1 MMEFMNGLLILGFG
15 GHARSVADVALSLG
29 VKQLRFID
37 SNARP
42 NESFGGF
49 PVLSDWIQELPEGWS
64 VMPASG
70 DNASRQLQI
79 EQIAHRGWPLATL
92 IAPTATMGFGAS
104 VGAGTLVGH
113 HAHVGPMAVLGYGC
127 IINTGA
133 IIEHDCKVGN
143 YTHVS
148 VNATVAGRCRIGNR
162 CFLGA
167 SSTVIDGVS
176 VEDNVMLGAVA
187 CAHRNLVEPGTY
199 VGVPARL
206 LKRKDQD

>member
-1 MMEFMNGLLILGFG
+1 MALMYGVLILGFG

-42 NESFGGF
+42 NENFGGF
-49 PVLSDWIQELPEGWS
+49 PVLSDWMQELPDGWS

-70 DNASRQLQI
+70 DNASRQAQI
-79 EQIAHRGWPLATL
+79 EQIAKRGWPLATL
-92 IAPTATMGFGAS
+92 IAPTATIGFGAS
-104 VGAGTLVGH
+104 VGAGTLVAH
-113 HAHVGPMAVLGYGC
+113 HAHVGPMAVVGSGC

-133 IIEHDCKVGN
+133 IIEHECTIGD

-148 VNATVAGRCRIGNR
+148 VNATVAGRCRIGSR

-167 SSTVIDGVS
+167 SSTVIDGKS
-176 VEDNVMLGAVA
+176 VGDNVMLGAAA
-187 CAHRNLVEPGTY
+187 CAHRDLVEPGTY
-199 VGVPARL
+199 VGVPARFL
-206 LKRKDQD
+206 SRKEQD

>member
-1 MMEFMNGLLILGFG
+1 MALMNGVLILGFG

-42 NESFGGF
+42 NENFGGF
-49 PVLSDWIQELPEGWS
+49 PVLSEWMLELPDGWS

-70 DNASRQLQI
+70 DNAARQAQI
-79 EQIAHRGWPLATL
+79 EEIIKRGWPLATL
-92 IAPTATMGFGAS
+92 IAPTATIGFGS
-104 VGAGTLVGH
+104 NVGPGTLIAH
-113 HAHVGPMAVLGYGC
+113 HAHVGPMAVVGSGC

-133 IIEHDCKVGN
+133 IIEHECIVGD

-148 VNATVAGRCRIGNR
+148 VNATVAGRCRIGSR

-176 VEDNVMLGAVA
+176 VGDSVMLGAAA
-187 CAHRNLVEPGTY
+187 CAHRDLVEPGTY
-199 VGVPARL
+199 IGVPARL
-206 LKRKDQD
+206 LVRKDQG